1 MKEIYYEIASTDS
14 TNTTAKRGMSL
25 WDPYAL
31 TIVTTRKQ
39 TAGRGKF
46 SRYWHSTDRDLL
58 ASFCFFLRVDSVD
71 SALLFRIG
79 TEAVIRLGVSL
90 GIPGIVMKWPN
101 DVLVQGKKLSG
112 VLCETVPVENGM
124 GVIIGIGING
134 NVSAEELL
142 VVDQPATSL
151 QELIGRSLD
160 IEEQIY
166 RLAQEIQDLIR
177 GLPLWG
183 AV

>member
-1 MKEIYYEIASTDS
+1 M
-14 TNTTAKRGMSL
+14 
-25 WDPYAL
+25 
-31 TIVTTRKQ
+31 
-39 TAGRGKF
+39 
-46 SRYWHSTDRDLL
+46 
-58 ASFCFFLRVDSVD
+58 D

-90 GIPGIVMKWPN
+90 GIPGMVMKWPN